1 MTPSEGA
8 TGRQPRSG
16 MSPELVAGASGT
28 GDRLL
33 LGLILVLVVGVPTV
47 FYRRS
52 FLTFDIP
59 QLTLLWVLTV
69 AILLVG
75 MFRLF
80 ESGVVTRG
88 PVSLTV
94 TSGYFLAA
102 LVLTSAVS
110 ELPWVAFTGLTVRG
124 AGAITYG
131 LCLGLLHAVF
141 RLGTRRSLYPVV
153 MAIAAAHGLVVLY
166 ALLQAFGLD
175 PFSWGT
181 GD

>member
-1 MTPSEGA
+1 MTPSERA

-33 LGLILVLVVGVPTV
+33 LGLVMVLVVGVPTV

-80 ESGVVTRG
+80 ESGVVIRG
-88 PVSLTV
+88 PVLLSV

-102 LVLTSAVS
+102 LVLPSAVS
-110 ELPWVAFTGLTVRG
+110 ELP
-124 AGAITYG
+124 
-131 LCLGLLHAVF
+131 
-141 RLGTRRSLYPVV
+141 
-153 MAIAAAHGLVVLY
+153 
-166 ALLQAFGLD
+166 
-175 PFSWGT
+175 
-181 GD
+181 